1 MKTKIFTT
9 SNFFSFIRIFFIFPS
24 VYYIKQGDGFSLLY
38 VLLGA
43 AATDIL
49 DGYLARK
56 LNQVTELGKV
66 LDPLADKILMA
77 GVVLSLYIYQGF
89 PLWFIIAIVTRDGLI
104 LIGSLLLISKN
115 KYVYPSI
122 LIGKAT
128 VSILSLTIIAF
139 FLRYFTIFDYMV
151 YVSLAA
157 IIISFGAYL
166 NIFIKNYFENSK

>member
-1 MKTKIFTT
+1 MKNKIFTL

-24 VYYIKQGDGFSLLY
+24 VYYIKQGDGLTLLY

-43 AATDIL
+43 AATDFL

-56 LNQVTELGKV
+56 LDQVTELGKV

-77 GVVLSLYIYQGF
+77 GVVLALYYYQDF
-89 PLWFIIAIVTRDGLI
+89 PLWFILVIVARDFLI

-122 LIGKAT
+122 FIGKAT
-128 VSILSLTIIAF
+128 VTILSATIISF
-139 FLRYFTIFDYMV
+139 FLKYFMIFNIMV

-157 IIISFGAYL
+157 IILSFGAYFK
-166 NIFIKNYFENSK
+166 IFIKNYFESSK